1 MKRRRLLALGS
12 VAAGSL
18 AANRASRAQGA
29 YPDRPITLFPN
40 ETITLVCPF
49 SAGGGTDI
57 VGRMFAEHLSKEF
70 GQQVVVDNK
79 GGGNGNIATAL
90 VAKAKPDGYTL
101 LMQYSSFHS
110 ANPAMIKNLNWS
122 PKDLTGVAMGAIAP
136 QVIVIAKRV
145 PADNLKDFIAYAKA
159 NPGKLNYASFGPG
172 SVAHIGGVL
181 LNKAAGIDLV
191 HIPYKGAG
199 PVSADLVAGQVE
211 LAVMSPPS
219 VAAHIRNGNVKALA
233 IANEV
238 RHPAFPEIPTTAEAG
253 LPSFIFDAWYGMF
266 APAGTP
272 KPIVDKLNAA
282 MRKIA
287 KLDVVIERSTQLG
300 TVLKDWTPEQFDQFV
315 AAEGEVWS
323 KLIRENKITLDE

>member
-1 MKRRRLLALGS
+1 MKRRHLLSLAS
-12 VAAGSL
+12 AAAGSMI
-18 AANRASRAQGA
+18 AGPGAQAQGS
-29 YPDRPITLFPN
+29 YPDRPITLVVAAP
-40 ETITLVCPF
+40 P
-49 SAGGGTDI
+49 GGGTDI
-57 VGRMFAEHLSKEF
+57 VGRMFAEHLTKEL
-70 GQQVVVDNK
+70 GQQVIVDNK

-90 VAKAKPDGYTL
+90 VAKARPDGYTL

-136 QVIVIAKRV
+136 QLIVIAKRV
-145 PADNLKDFIAYAKA
+145 PPDNLKDFIAYAKA

-172 SVAHIGGVL
+172 SVAHIGGVM

-219 VAAHIRNGNVKALA
+219 LAAHIRNGNVKALA
-233 IANEV
+233 LASDA
-238 RHPAFPEIPTTAEAG
+238 RLAAFPDIPTTAEAG

-272 KPIVDKLNAA
+272 KPVIDKLNAA

-287 KLDVVIERSTQLG
+287 KFDVVVERSKQLG
-300 TVLKDWTPEQFDQFV
+300 IVLKDWTPEQFDQFV
-315 AAEGEVWS
+315 ATEGDVWS
-323 KLIRENKITLDE
+323 KIIKDNKITLDE

>member
-1 MKRRRLLALGS
+1 MQRRHLLSLATA
-12 VAAGSL
+12 AAGSMI
-18 AANRASRAQGA
+18 ASPGAQAQGA
-29 YPDRPITLFPN
+29 YPDRPITLVVAAP
-40 ETITLVCPF
+40 P
-49 SAGGGTDI
+49 GGGTDI
-57 VGRMFAEHLSKEF
+57 VGRMFAEHLTKEL
-70 GQQVVVDNK
+70 GQQVIVDNK

-90 VAKAKPDGYTL
+90 VAKARPDGYTL

-136 QVIVIAKRV
+136 QLIVIAKRV
-145 PADNLKDFIAYAKA
+145 PPDNLKDFIAYAKA

-172 SVAHIGGVL
+172 SVAHIGGVM

-219 VAAHIRNGNVKALA
+219 LASHIRNGNVKALA
-233 IANEV
+233 LASDA
-238 RHPAFPEIPTTAEAG
+238 RLAAFPDIPTTAEAG
-253 LPSFIFDAWYGMF
+253 LPGFIFDAWYGMF

-272 KPIVDKLNAA
+272 KPIIDKLNAA

-287 KLDVVIERSTQLG
+287 GFDVVVERSKQLG
-300 TVLKDWTPEQFDQFV
+300 IVLKDWTPEQFDQFV
-315 AAEGEVWS
+315 AAEGDVWS
-323 KLIRENKITLDE
+323 KIIKDNKITLDE

>member
-1 MKRRRLLALGS
+1 MKRRHLLSLAS
-12 VAAGSL
+12 AAAGSAI
-18 AANRASRAQGA
+18 AAPVVRAQGA
-29 YPDRPITLFPN
+29 YPDRPITLVVAAP
-40 ETITLVCPF
+40 P
-49 SAGGGTDI
+49 GGGTDI
-57 VGRMFAEHLSKEF
+57 VGRMFAEHLSKEL
-70 GQQVVVDNK
+70 GQQVIVDNK
-79 GGGNGNIATAL
+79 GGGNGNIATAI

-136 QVIVIAKRV
+136 QLIVIAKRV
-145 PADNLKDFIAYAKA
+145 PPDNLKDFIAYAKA

-172 SVAHIGGVL
+172 SVAHIGGVM

-219 VAAHIRNGNVKALA
+219 LASHIRNGNVKALA
-233 IANEV
+233 LASDA
-238 RHPAFPEIPTTAEAG
+238 RLAAFPDIPTTAEAG

-272 KPIVDKLNAA
+272 KSVIDRLNAA

-287 KLDVVIERSTQLG
+287 KFDVVVERSKQLG
-300 TVLKDWTPEQFDQFV
+300 IVLKDWTPEQFDQFV
-315 AAEGEVWS
+315 ATEGDVWS
-323 KLIRENKITLDE
+323 KIIQENKITLDE

>member
-1 MKRRRLLALGS
+1 MKRRHLLSFAS
-12 VAAGSL
+12 AAAGSMI
-18 AANRASRAQGA
+18 ASAGAQAQGA
-29 YPDRPITLFPN
+29 YPDRPITLVVAAP
-40 ETITLVCPF
+40 P
-49 SAGGGTDI
+49 GGGTDI

-70 GQQVVVDNK
+70 GQQVIVDNK

-136 QVIVIAKRV
+136 QLIVIAKRV
-145 PADNLKDFIAYAKA
+145 PPDNLKDFIAYAKA

-172 SVAHIGGVL
+172 SVAHIGGVM

-219 VAAHIRNGNVKALA
+219 LASHIRNGNVKALA
-233 IANEV
+233 LASDA
-238 RHPAFPEIPTTAEAG
+238 RLAAFPDIPSTAEAG
-253 LPSFIFDAWYGMF
+253 LPGFIFDAWYGMF

-272 KPIVDKLNAA
+272 KAIIDKLNAA

-287 KLDVVIERSTQLG
+287 RFDTVVERSKQLG
-300 TVLKDWTPEQFDQFV
+300 IVLKDWTPEQFDKFV
-315 AAEGEVWS
+315 ATEGDVWS
-323 KLIRENKITLDE
+323 KIIKENKITLDE

>member
-1 MKRRRLLALGS
+1 MKRRHLLSLAS
-12 VAAGSL
+12 AAAGSMI
-18 AANRASRAQGA
+18 ASPGAQAQGA
-29 YPDRPITLFPN
+29 YPDRPITLVVAAP
-40 ETITLVCPF
+40 P
-49 SAGGGTDI
+49 GGGTDI

-70 GQQVVVDNK
+70 GQQVIVDNK

-136 QVIVIAKRV
+136 QLIVIAKRV
-145 PADNLKDFIAYAKA
+145 PPDNLKDFIAYAKA

-172 SVAHIGGVL
+172 SVAHIGGVM

-219 VAAHIRNGNVKALA
+219 LASHIRNGNVKALA
-233 IANEV
+233 LASEA
-238 RHPAFPEIPTTAEAG
+238 RLPAFPDIPTTAEAG
-253 LPSFIFDAWYGMF
+253 LASFIFDAWYGMF

-272 KPIVDKLNAA
+272 KPIIDKLNAA

-287 KLDVVIERSTQLG
+287 RFDAVVERSNQLG
-300 TVLKDWTPEQFDQFV
+300 IVLKDWSPEQFNQFV
-315 AAEGEVWS
+315 VTEGDVWS
-323 KLIRENKITLDE
+323 KIIKDNKITLDE

>member
-1 MKRRRLLALGS
+1 MKRRHLLSLAS
-12 VAAGSL
+12 AAAGSAI
-18 AANRASRAQGA
+18 AAPGVRAQGA
-29 YPDRPITLFPN
+29 YPDRPITLVVAAP
-40 ETITLVCPF
+40 P
-49 SAGGGTDI
+49 GGGTDI
-57 VGRMFAEHLSKEF
+57 VGRIFAEHLSKEL
-70 GQQVVVDNK
+70 GQQVIVDNK
-79 GGGNGNIATAL
+79 GGGNGNIGTAL

-136 QVIVIAKRV
+136 QLIVIAKKV
-145 PADNLKDFIAYAKA
+145 PADTLKDFIAYAKA

-199 PVSADLVAGQVE
+199 PVSADLVAGQVD

-219 VAAHIRNGNVKALA
+219 LASHIRNGNVKALA
-233 IANEV
+233 LASEA
-238 RHPAFPEIPTTAEAG
+238 RLPTFPEIPTTAEAG

-272 KPIVDKLNAA
+272 KPIVDRLNAA
-282 MRKIA
+282 MRKIS
-287 KLDVVIERSTQLG
+287 KFDVVVERSAQLG
-300 TVLKDWTPEQFDQFV
+300 VVLKDWTPEQFDRFV
-315 AAEGEVWS
+315 ATEGEVWS
-323 KLIRENKITLDE
+323 KLIQENKITLDE

>member
-1 MKRRRLLALGS
+1 MKRRHVLSLAS
-12 VAAGSL
+12 AAAGSMI
-18 AANRASRAQGA
+18 ASPGAHAQGA
-29 YPDRPITLFPN
+29 YPDRPITLVVAAP
-40 ETITLVCPF
+40 P
-49 SAGGGTDI
+49 GGGTDI

-70 GQQVVVDNK
+70 GQQVIVDNK

-136 QVIVIAKRV
+136 QLIVIAKKV
-145 PADNLKDFIAYAKA
+145 PPDNLKDFIAYAKA

-172 SVAHIGGVL
+172 SVAHIGGVM

-219 VAAHIRNGNVKALA
+219 LAAHIRNGNVKALA
-233 IANEV
+233 LASEA
-238 RHPAFPEIPTTAEAG
+238 RLPTFPDIPTTAEAG
-253 LPSFIFDAWYGMF
+253 LPGFIFDAWYGMF

-272 KPIVDKLNAA
+272 KPIIDKLNAA
-282 MRKIA
+282 MRKID
-287 KLDVVIERSTQLG
+287 KFDVVVERSNQLG
-300 TVLKDWTPEQFDQFV
+300 IVLKDWNAEQFDRFV
-315 AAEGEVWS
+315 ATEGDVLT
-323 KLIRENKITLDE
+323 KIIKDNKITLDE

>member
-1 MKRRRLLALGS
+1 MKRRHLLSLAS
-12 VAAGSL
+12 AAAGSMI
-18 AANRASRAQGA
+18 ASPGVQAQGA
-29 YPDRPITLFPN
+29 YPDRPITLVVAAP
-40 ETITLVCPF
+40 P
-49 SAGGGTDI
+49 GGGTDI
-57 VGRMFAEHLSKEF
+57 VGRIFAEHLSKEL
-70 GQQVVVDNK
+70 GQQVIVDNK

-136 QVIVIAKRV
+136 QLIVIAKKV
-145 PADNLKDFIAYAKA
+145 PADTLKDFIAYAKA
-159 NPGKLNYASFGPG
+159 HPGKLNYASFGPG

-199 PVSADLVAGQVE
+199 PVSADLVAGQVD

-219 VAAHIRNGNVKALA
+219 LASHIRNGNVKALA
-233 IANEV
+233 LASEA
-238 RHPAFPEIPTTAEAG
+238 RLPTFPEIPTTAEAG

-272 KPIVDKLNAA
+272 KPIVDRLNAA
-282 MRKIA
+282 MRKIS
-287 KLDVVIERSTQLG
+287 KFDVVVERSAQLG
-300 TVLKDWTPEQFDQFV
+300 VVLKDWTPEQFDQFV
-315 AAEGEVWS
+315 ATEGEVWS
-323 KLIRENKITLDE
+323 KLIQENKITLDE

>member
-1 MKRRRLLALGS
+1 MKRRHLLSLATA
-12 VAAGSL
+12 AAGSMI
-18 AANRASRAQGA
+18 ASPGAQAQGM
-29 YPDRPITLFPN
+29 YPDRPITLVVAAP
-40 ETITLVCPF
+40 P
-49 SAGGGTDI
+49 GGGTDI
-57 VGRMFAEHLSKEF
+57 VGRMFAEHLTKEL
-70 GQQVVVDNK
+70 GQQVIVDNK

-122 PKDLTGVAMGAIAP
+122 PKDLRGVAMGAIAP
-136 QVIVIAKRV
+136 QLIVIAKRV
-145 PADNLKDFIAYAKA
+145 PPDNLKDFIAYAKA

-172 SVAHIGGVL
+172 SVAHIGGVM

-219 VAAHIRNGNVKALA
+219 LASHIRNGNVKALA
-233 IANEV
+233 LASDA
-238 RHPAFPEIPTTAEAG
+238 RLAAFPEIPTTAEAG

-266 APAGTP
+266 APAATP
-272 KPIVDKLNAA
+272 QPIIDRLNAA

-287 KLDVVIERSTQLG
+287 RFDVVVERSKQLG
-300 TVLKDWTPEQFDQFV
+300 IVLKDWNPEQFDQFV
-315 AAEGEVWS
+315 AAEGDVWS
-323 KLIRENKITLDE
+323 KIIKDNKITLDE

>member
-1 MKRRRLLALGS
+1 MKRRHLLSLAS
-12 VAAGSL
+12 AAAGSAI
-18 AANRASRAQGA
+18 AAPVVRAQGA
-29 YPDRPITLFPN
+29 YPDRPITLVVAAP
-40 ETITLVCPF
+40 P
-49 SAGGGTDI
+49 GGGTDI
-57 VGRMFAEHLSKEF
+57 VGRMFAEHLSKEL
-70 GQQVVVDNK
+70 GQQVIVDNK
-79 GGGNGNIATAL
+79 GGGNGNIATAI
-90 VAKAKPDGYTL
+90 VAKARPDGYTL

-136 QVIVIAKRV
+136 QLIVIAKRV
-145 PADNLKDFIAYAKA
+145 PPDNLKDFIAYAKA

-172 SVAHIGGVL
+172 SVAHIGGVM

-219 VAAHIRNGNVKALA
+219 LASHIRNGNVKALA
-233 IANEV
+233 LASDA
-238 RHPAFPEIPTTAEAG
+238 RLAAFPDIPTTAEAG

-272 KPIVDKLNAA
+272 KSVIDRLNAA

-287 KLDVVIERSTQLG
+287 KFDVVVERSKQLG
-300 TVLKDWTPEQFDQFV
+300 IVLKDWTPEQFDQFV
-315 AAEGEVWS
+315 ATEGDVWS
-323 KLIRENKITLDE
+323 KIIQENKITLDE

>member
-1 MKRRRLLALGS
+1 MKRRHLLALGS
-12 VAAGSL
+12 ATAGSL
-18 AANRASRAQGA
+18 VASGAARAQGV
-29 YPDRPITLFPN
+29 YPDRPITLVVAAP
-40 ETITLVCPF
+40 P
-49 SAGGGTDI
+49 GGGTDI
-57 VGRMFAEHLSKEF
+57 VGRMFAEHLSKEL
-70 GQQVVVDNK
+70 GQQVVIDNK

-136 QVIVIAKRV
+136 QLIVIAKRV
-145 PADNLKDFIAYAKA
+145 PPDNLKDFIAYAKA

-172 SVAHIGGVL
+172 SVAHIGGVM

-219 VAAHIRNGNVKALA
+219 LASHIRNGNVKALA
-233 IANEV
+233 LASDA
-238 RHPAFPEIPTTAEAG
+238 RLAAFPDIPTTAEAG

-272 KPIVDKLNAA
+272 KPVIDRLNAA

-287 KLDVVIERSTQLG
+287 KFDVVVERSKQLG
-300 TVLKDWTPEQFDQFV
+300 IVLKDWTPEQFDQFV
-315 AAEGEVWS
+315 ATEGDVWS
-323 KLIRENKITLDE
+323 KIIQENKITLDE

>member
-1 MKRRRLLALGS
+1 MKRRHLLSLAS
-12 VAAGSL
+12 AAAGSMI
-18 AANRASRAQGA
+18 ASPGAWAQGS
-29 YPDRPITLFPN
+29 YPDRPITLVVAAP
-40 ETITLVCPF
+40 P
-49 SAGGGTDI
+49 GGGTDI
-57 VGRMFAEHLSKEF
+57 VGRMFAEHLTKEL
-70 GQQVVVDNK
+70 GQQVIVDNK

-90 VAKAKPDGYTL
+90 VAKARPDGYTL

-136 QVIVIAKRV
+136 QLIVIAKRV
-145 PADNLKDFIAYAKA
+145 PPDNLKDFIAYAKA

-172 SVAHIGGVL
+172 SVAHIGGVM

-219 VAAHIRNGNVKALA
+219 LAAHIRNGNVKALA
-233 IANEV
+233 LASDA
-238 RHPAFPEIPTTAEAG
+238 RLAAFPDIPTTAEAG

-272 KPIVDKLNAA
+272 KSVIDRLNAA

-287 KLDVVIERSTQLG
+287 RFDVVVERSKQLG
-300 TVLKDWTPEQFDQFV
+300 IVLKDWTPEQFDRFV
-315 AAEGEVWS
+315 AAEGDVWS
-323 KLIRENKITLDE
+323 KIIKDNKITLDE

>member
-1 MKRRRLLALGS
+1 MKRRHLLSLAS
-12 VAAGSL
+12 AAAGSMI
-18 AANRASRAQGA
+18 ASPGAQAQGA
-29 YPDRPITLFPN
+29 YPDRPITLVVAAP
-40 ETITLVCPF
+40 P
-49 SAGGGTDI
+49 GGGTDI

-70 GQQVVVDNK
+70 GQQVIVDNK
-79 GGGNGNIATAL
+79 GGGNGNIATAI

-136 QVIVIAKRV
+136 QLIVIAKRV
-145 PADNLKDFIAYAKA
+145 PPDNLKDFVAYAKA

-172 SVAHIGGVL
+172 SVAHIGGVM

-219 VAAHIRNGNVKALA
+219 LASHIRNGNVKALA
-233 IANEV
+233 LASDA
-238 RHPAFPEIPTTAEAG
+238 RLAAFPEIPTTAEAG
-253 LPSFIFDAWYGMF
+253 LPGFIFDAWYGMF

-272 KPIVDKLNAA
+272 KPIIDKLNAA

-287 KLDVVIERSTQLG
+287 TFDVVVERSKQLG
-300 TVLKDWTPEQFDQFV
+300 VVLKDWTPEQFDQFV
-315 AAEGEVWS
+315 ATEGDVWS
-323 KLIRENKITLDE
+323 KIIRENKITLDE